1 MAQNNEKLTFGGHLE
16 VLRKMLFRILGVT
29 AIFMCIIFCFKDITF
44 KILLAPSKSDFVF
57 YRWLESL
64 SAFFGFET
72 AFKDFDVKMISTE
85 LAGQF
90 LVHLSTTCY
99 LALLCASPYIVYE
112 LYKFVAPALYEHEKK
127 YSVKIVLAIYG
138 LFFLGVLLSYYIIFP
153 VSFNFLGTY
162 QIDEGIENQINI
174 SSYFSSFAS
183 LTFLLGLVF
192 QLPILSFFLAK
203 IGLITSEIMKNYR
216 RHAFMLIMI
225 LAAIITPSD
234 LFSLFLVG
242 LPVYGLYELSIRI
255 VKKVEQVKTK

>member
-29 AIFMCIIFCFKDITF
+29 AVFMCIIFCFKDITF
-44 KILLAPSKSDFVF
+44 EILLAPSKSDFIF
-57 YRWLESL
+57 YRWVENL
-64 SAFFGFET
+64 SAFFGFEA
-72 AFKDFDVKMISTE
+72 AFQDFSIKMISTE

-99 LALLCASPYIVYE
+99 LALLCASPYIVFE
-112 LYKFVAPALYEHEKK
+112 LYRFIAPALYENEKK
-127 YSVKIVLAIYG
+127 HSVKIAIAVYG
-138 LFFLGVLLSYYIIFP
+138 LFFLGVLLSYYVIFP

-162 QIDEGIENQINI
+162 QVDEGIENQINI
-174 SSYFSSFAS
+174 SSYFSSFVS

-192 QLPILSFFLAK
+192 QLPVLSFFLAK
-203 IGLITSEIMKNYR
+203 IGILNADVMKNYR

-255 VKKVEQVKTK
+255 VKRVEKVKTD

>member
-1 MAQNNEKLTFGGHLE
+1 
-16 VLRKMLFRILGVT
+16 
-29 AIFMCIIFCFKDITF
+29 
-44 KILLAPSKSDFVF
+44 
-57 YRWLESL
+57 
-64 SAFFGFET
+64 
-72 AFKDFDVKMISTE
+72 MISTE

-99 LALLCASPYIVYE
+99 LALLCASPSIVYE

-138 LFFLGVLLSYYIIFP
+138 LFFIGVLLSYYIIFP

-192 QLPILSFFLAK
+192 QLPVLSFFLAK
-203 IGLITSEIMKNYR
+203 IGILTSDIMQNYR

-255 VKKVEQVKTK
+255 VKRVEKVKTD